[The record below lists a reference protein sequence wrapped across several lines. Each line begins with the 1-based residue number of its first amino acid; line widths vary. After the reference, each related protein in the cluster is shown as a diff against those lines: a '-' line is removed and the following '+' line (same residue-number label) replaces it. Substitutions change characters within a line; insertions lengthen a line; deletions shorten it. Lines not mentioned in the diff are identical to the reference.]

1 MRTFPRST
9 ARKGPRLSRL
19 LVLVG
24 ALGAAAPAQGRIVVN
39 HDEWTLSTTGFASAP
54 AGATATFVQN
64 FASWLTGGVPGNFLV
79 NSGNFGLPAGPLQAA
94 MTAGGH
100 TLTYWSPSL
109 GVAQTAAGWAA
120 YDGVLFAGPISGAP
134 PNVAAEIVAY
144 VQAGGSVYLGAGT
157 GSFGGA
163 GTEAAFWN
171 PFLNAFGMHYGSPFN
186 GVSGVLP
193 CAYAHPIFA
202 GVPSLYY
209 NNGNTVTSTGAVPG
223 VSIFGNAGAPGLF
236 GIYEGGP
243 ALYQT
248 NRPQASLMIDG
259 LDGTAFAAPPS
270 GGPSGTLNFGSTLV
284 GAPWDVA
291 LTIPDPILAVGA
303 GGFALADGQ
312 IVNLAVGSPGFL
324 FAFGG
329 FGAGGFPGAFNLPYS
344 VIAGSPPLSA
354 QLIVLDAAA
363 PLGLHLSA
371 PVRIQP

>member
-1 MRTFPRST
+1 MERRSAVRIVLAQQT
-9 ARKGPRLSRL
+9 RAL
-19 LVLVG
+19 LVLCAFVG
-24 ALGAAAPAQGRIVVN
+24 GAAAQGRIVVN

-64 FASWLTGGVPGNFLV
+64 FALWLNGGVPGNFLV

-94 MTAGGH
+94 MIAGGH
-100 TLTYWSPSL
+100 TLTYWSSAL
-109 GVAQTAAGWAA
+109 GIAQTAAGWAA
-120 YDGVLFAGPISGAP
+120 YDGVLFAGPIPGAA

-144 VQAGGSVYLGAGT
+144 VQAGGGVYLGAGT

-163 GTEAAFWN
+163 GTEAAYWN
-171 PFLNAFGMHYGSPFN
+171 PFLNVFGMNYGAPFN
-186 GVSGVLP
+186 GVGGVLP
-193 CAYAHPIFA
+193 TAYPHPIFV

-209 NNGNTVTSTGAVPG
+209 NNGNPVTATGSVPG
-223 VSIFGNAGAPGLF
+223 VTIFGNANAPGLF

-248 NRPQASLMIDG
+248 NRPQASLLIDG
-259 LDGTAFAAPPS
+259 LAGTAYAAPPA
-270 GGPSGTLNFGSTLV
+270 GGPTGTLNFASTLV

-303 GGFALADGQ
+303 GGFALSDGQ

-329 FGAGGFPGAFNLPYS
+329 FGGGGFPGAFNLPYS
-344 VIAGSPPLSA
+344 VTAGSVPLSA